1 MNEETQK
8 RLAWMPTKELNEH
21 RRMIATMIADLKA
34 AQHNYNLIVNQ
45 NTLDKTPYLLADQD
59 TSSQERMRA
68 AQMAIE
74 AVERVCQVIGTLP
87 Q

>member
-1 MNEETQK
+1 MNEDTQK
-8 RLAWMPTKELNEH
+8 RLAWMPTKDLNEH
-21 RRMIATMIADLKA
+21 RRLIAAMIADLKA

-68 AQMAIE
+68 AKMSME
-74 AVERVCQVIGTLP
+74 AVQRVKDVIDTLP
-87 Q
+87 R

>member
-1 MNEETQK
+1 MNEDTQK

-21 RRMIATMIADLKA
+21 RRVIATMIADLKA

-59 TSSQERMRA
+59 TSAQERMRA
-68 AQMAIE
+68 AQMAME
-74 AVERVCQVIGTLP
+74 AVKRVQEVIDTLP